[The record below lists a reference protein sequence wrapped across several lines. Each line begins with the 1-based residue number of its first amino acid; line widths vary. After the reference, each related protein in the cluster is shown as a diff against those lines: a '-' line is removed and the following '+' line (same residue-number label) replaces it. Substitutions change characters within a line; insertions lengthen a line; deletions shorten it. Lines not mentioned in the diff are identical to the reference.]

1 MSLLTD
7 APDLA
12 TSLELD
18 ADAPRAARHLV
29 GQVDSPPPDLRDA
42 LVLLTSELVTRA
54 VQQSQPGSGY
64 AIELSIWMVPELVRV
79 ELRTPGILSLPMQ
92 RSGPS
97 YDLMLLRQVA
107 DRWSIE
113 TAQYPACMWFEIDRH
128 RALDR
133 EDWGD

>member
-1 MSLLTD
+1 MGLL
-7 APDLA
+7 
-12 TSLELD
+12 
-18 ADAPRAARHLV
+18 
-29 GQVDSPPPDLRDA
+29 DSPAPDLRDA

-54 VQQSQPGSGY
+54 VQQRQPGSGY
-64 AIELSIWMVPELVRV
+64 GIELSIWMAPELVRV